1 MLNWKTLKLRKLSQA
16 IITLKEEKQLLAF
29 LRDLCTPEE
38 LEALSSRWE
47 VVELLDKGISYREIA
62 EKTGVST
69 ATITRIAHWLTN
81 GEGGYTKALENLK
94 KTTKKS
100 RP

>member
-1 MLNWKTLKLRKLSQA
+1 MLNWKTPKLRKLSQA

-38 LEALSSRWE
+38 LKALSSRWE
-47 VVELLDKGISYREIA
+47 VVELLDKGRPYREIA
-62 EKTGVST
+62 GKTGVST

-81 GEGGYTKALENLK
+81 GEGGYKKVLENLK

-100 RP
+100 RL